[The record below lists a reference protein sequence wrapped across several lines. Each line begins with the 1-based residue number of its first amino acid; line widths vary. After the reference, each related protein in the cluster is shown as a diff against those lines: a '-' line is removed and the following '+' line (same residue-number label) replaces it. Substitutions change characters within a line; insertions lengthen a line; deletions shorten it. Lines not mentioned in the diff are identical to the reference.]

1 METLYQI
8 PLGGLGVVLGFF
20 LVGFGEFGYRVG
32 SRVRQRLGED
42 PEKVVSTLQG
52 ALLAL
57 VGLLLAF
64 TFGMANSRFEA
75 RKELVVREANDIG
88 TTWLRTA
95 LLPDPERTQSRN
107 LLQAYLSERIDFY
120 ENRDRSTDP
129 AVLEAFLASSTRRL
143 DALWAEATRAADRS
157 RGDHMVALYVESLN
171 ASIDTHS
178 SRVAAARNHV
188 PETTLLLLA
197 ALTAGSAW
205 SVGHSAGLS
214 GKRHFLTT
222 TTFNLL
228 IVLVIVVVLDI
239 DRPRRGWIR
248 VSQRP
253 LVELLESMPPAR

>member
-1 METLYQI
+1 MALYQL
-8 PLGGLGVVLGFF
+8 PLGVLGVVLATLLLGFCE
-20 LVGFGEFGYRVG
+20 VGYRVG
-32 SRVRQRLGED
+32 SGVRRRRGED
-42 PEKVVSTLQG
+42 PEKIVATLQG

-75 RKELVVREANDIG
+75 RKQLVVQEANDIG

-95 LLPDPERTQSRN
+95 FLPEPERSASRE
-107 LLQAYLSERIDFY
+107 LLRAYLAERVEFY
-120 ENRDRSTDP
+120 GDRERSDDP
-129 AVLEAFLASSTRRL
+129 ALLAAFLDGSRRQL
-143 DALWAEATRAADRS
+143 DALWAEATRAAERS
-157 RGDHMVALYVESLN
+157 RDDHPVALYVEALN
-171 ASIDTHS
+171 ATIDTHS
-178 SRVAAARNHV
+178 SRLAAARNHV

-205 SVGHSAGLS
+205 SIGHSAGLS

-248 VSQRP
+248 VSQGP
-253 LVELLESMPPAR
+253 LVELLESFSPAP